1 MFRTVLSKNAYDAL
15 ALLGKSKVLPK
26 KTFLAG
32 GTALALQIGH
42 RISQDF
48 DFFTPTSFKSEELI
62 NKLNQIGSFTLTEK
76 QFKDTLLGLFNGVKF
91 SIFLY
96 PYPLI
101 DKPTNYLGIDLASL
115 KDIAAMKLA
124 AIMDRGTK
132 RDFIDL
138 YFLVK
143 KNISLDEMFVFYD
156 KKFNALESNLYGL
169 LKSLTYFDDA
179 EDSAMP
185 EMLKKASWEEV
196 KNFFKEEVVKVAKKW
211 LFDL

>member
-15 ALLGKSKVLPK
+15 ALLGKTKILPE

-48 DFFTPTSFKSEELI
+48 DFFTPTSFKSEDLMT
-62 NKLNQIGSFTLTEK
+62 KLNKIGNFVLTEK

-101 DKPTNYLGIDLASL
+101 DKPIDYLGIKLTSL

-138 YFLVK
+138 YFLTK
-143 KNISLDEMFVFYD
+143 NNISLDEMFVFYD
-156 KKFNALESNLYGL
+156 EKFKALESNLYSL

-179 EDSAMP
+179 EKSDMP
-185 EMLKKASWEEV
+185 EMLKKVSWKEV
-196 KNFFKEEVVKVAKKW
+196 KEFLKKEVVRVTKKW
-211 LFDL
+211 IGD

>member
-15 ALLGKSKVLPK
+15 ALLGKTKILPE

-48 DFFTPTSFKSEELI
+48 DFFTPTSFKSEDLMT
-62 NKLNQIGSFTLTEK
+62 KLNKIGNFVLTEK

-101 DKPTNYLGIDLASL
+101 DKPIDYLGIKLASL

-138 YFLVK
+138 YFLVNN
-143 KNISLDEMFVFYD
+143 NISLDEMFVFYD
-156 KKFNALESNLYGL
+156 EKFKALESNLYSL

-179 EDSAMP
+179 EKSDMP
-185 EMLKKASWEEV
+185 EMLKKISWKEV
-196 KNFFKEEVVKVAKKW
+196 KDFLKKEVVRVAKKW
-211 LFDL
+211 IGD

>member
-1 MFRTVLSKNAYDAL
+1 MFRAVLSKNAHDAL
-15 ALLGKSKVLPK
+15 VLLGKTKILPE

-42 RISQDF
+42 RRSEDF
-48 DFFTPTSFKSEELI
+48 DFFTPTSFKSEDLMT
-62 NKLNQIGSFTLTEK
+62 KLNKIGNFVLTEK

-101 DKPTNYLGIDLASL
+101 DKPIDYLGIKLTSL

-138 YFLVK
+138 YFLTK
-143 KNISLDEMFVFYD
+143 NNISLDEMFVFYD
-156 KKFNALESNLYGL
+156 EKFKALESNLYSL

-179 EDSAMP
+179 EKSDMP
-185 EMLKKASWEEV
+185 EMLKKVSWKEV
-196 KNFFKEEVVKVAKKW
+196 KEFLKKEVVRVTKKW
-211 LFDL
+211 IGD

>member
-15 ALLGKSKVLPK
+15 ALLGKSKVLPE

-32 GTALALQIGH
+32 GTALTLQIGH

-48 DFFTPTSFKSEELI
+48 DFFTSTSFKSEELI
-62 NKLNQIGSFTLTEK
+62 NKLNKIGSFTLTEK
-76 QFKDTLLGLFNGVKF
+76 QLKDTLLGFFNGVKF

-101 DKPTNYLGIDLASL
+101 DKPTNDLGIDLASL

-138 YFLVK
+138 YFLIK
-143 KNISLDEMFVFYD
+143 NNISLDKMFVFYD
-156 KKFNALESNLYGL
+156 KKFKALEGNLYSL
-169 LKSLTYFDDA
+169 LKYLTYFDDA
-179 EDSAMP
+179 EKSEMP
-185 EMLKKASWEEV
+185 EMLKKVSWEEV
-196 KNFFKEEVVKVAKKW
+196 KNFFKKEVVKVAKKW